1 MKKMHLDF
9 GQDTWERRMPGVDM
23 YYSESEVLYKAKKA
37 GQKELGGFSIEDAIM
52 EAFKLGAETAA
63 EAIEEELDY

>member
-37 GQKELGGFSIEDAIM
+37 GQKSKGGF
-52 EAFKLGAETAA
+52 
-63 EAIEEELDY
+63 